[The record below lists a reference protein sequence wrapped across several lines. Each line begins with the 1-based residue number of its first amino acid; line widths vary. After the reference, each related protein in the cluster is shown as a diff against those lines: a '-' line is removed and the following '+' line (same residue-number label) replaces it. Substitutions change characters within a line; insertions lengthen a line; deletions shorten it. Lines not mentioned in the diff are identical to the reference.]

1 MKIRGG
7 DAGRTSLGAVSN
19 SFDATPRYWPDADL
33 FPCGADISLPD
44 ADLGGGRREMEVGG
58 GRRKEGRWRRNGGM
72 EEEWRNGGGRREEG
86 GGRTEGEGVRMDV
99 EERREEG

>member
-19 SFDATPRYWPDADL
+19 SFDATPLYWPDADL

-58 GRRKEGRWRRNGGM
+58 GRRKEGSWRRNGGM
-72 EEEWRNGGGRREEG
+72 EEWREEG